1 MPFYKWTSSRF
12 DTVLA
17 IGFIFVMA
25 IAMPSYADE
34 VTLRSGDIIHGKV
47 LEQDDN
53 GILFEHLDLGKMRIT
68 KDRIVSVVITSVEP
82 TPPSEL
88 PEDKTPTPLADQ
100 PKVEDEPAPIE
111 QAEIKT
117 SPPAAVEIITPP
129 PTTEP
134 EMGPPAPSYLV
145 DQPAELTKL
154 NAFVAR
160 ARENGWSSSLD
171 LSAISETGNTDEK
184 SLRFGATLDREYDLI
199 KYKSDLSYYKKD
211 SDGENTDDKLTFG
224 LTRDSA
230 IKNSD
235 WFTFL
240 MGRYD
245 YDVFESWR
253 HRLGLHGG
261 WGYNLIQTRDFRMD
275 LRAGPGIRKE
285 WGSDTTD
292 LEAEGVIGSGLK
304 WRPTAR
310 QTFSSSIFYYALLT
324 DTSDYRTRIRF
335 DWNYLLSDEIN
346 LSFFLGLL
354 HEYQSVVDP
363 GKEDTDT
370 RFHTGFRFK
379 F

>member
-1 MPFYKWTSSRF
+1 MPFYKWISSRF

-17 IGFIFVMA
+17 IGFVFVMA

-34 VTLRSGDIIHGKV
+34 VTLRIGDVIHGKV

-68 KDRIVSVVITSVEP
+68 KDRIVSVVVTSIEP

-88 PEDKTPTPLADQ
+88 PEDETPTPLADQ

-111 QAEIKT
+111 QPEIKT
-117 SPPAAVEIITPP
+117 SPPPA
-129 PTTEP
+129 TEP
-134 EMGPPAPSYLV
+134 EMGPPAPSYMV
-145 DQPAELTKL
+145 DQPTEFTKL

-160 ARENGWSSSLD
+160 AKENGWSSSLD

-199 KYKSDLSYYKKD
+199 KYASDLSYYKKK
-211 SDGENTDDKLTFG
+211 STGELTDDKLTFG

-245 YDVFESWR
+245 YDFFESWR
-253 HRLGLHGG
+253 HRVGIHGG

-275 LRAGPGIRKE
+275 VRAGPGIRKE
-285 WGSDTTD
+285 WGSDTPD

-310 QTFSSSIFYYALLT
+310 QTFSSSIFYYAVFR
-324 DTSDYRTRIRF
+324 DTSDYRTRISF

-354 HEYQSVVDP
+354 NEYQSVVDP

>member
-1 MPFYKWTSSRF
+1 MPFYKWISSRY
-12 DTVLA
+12 DPVLA

-100 PKVEDEPAPIE
+100 PKVQDEPAPIE

-184 SLRFGATLDREYDLI
+184 SLRFGATLDREYGLI

-211 SDGENTDDKLTFG
+211 TDGKNTDDKLTFG

-261 WGYNLIQTRDFRMD
+261 WGYNLIQTRDFQMD

-310 QTFSSSIFYYALLT
+310 QTFSSSIFYYAVFK

-335 DWNYLLSDEIN
+335 DWNYLLSEEIN
-346 LSFFLGLL
+346 LSFFMGLL

-370 RFHTGFRFK
+370 RFNTGFRFK